1 MYIERLIDKELL
13 EWKESALHKP
23 LLLRGARQVGKSSS
37 VRHLAT
43 HFDYFIEVNLERDE
57 ELKSLFPSNIN
68 VKEIASKLG
77 ALYGVP
83 IIPGKTLIFI
93 DEIQACENAIKSLWF
108 FKEDYP
114 ELHIIAAGSLL
125 EFTLKNLKSFGV
137 GRIRSMFMYPLSFD
151 EFLMA
156 EGKRSWVECKRK
168 ADSDNPLFAPI
179 HNGLVDEFRK
189 YLLVG
194 GMPACV
200 VQWLSSND
208 YLACAAEQEDIHQTY
223 YDDFAKYSE
232 RMDPQLL
239 RNTLHSVVVQTGGK
253 FVFSKVEGGYR
264 SDDVKRALT
273 MLSDAGLIKEVMHT
287 AANGAPL
294 GAQANP
300 KFKKYIFL
308 DTGLLLRICDLYLGG
323 AKDMISTI
331 MLGTAEEL
339 VNKGGLTEMVV
350 GWEMLKYSTP
360 RVRHDLFYWENTD
373 KGTSSEVDYII
384 MHNGKVLPIEV
395 KSGVSGKMKSLRLFM
410 KKKGIDKA
418 IRMSLENFGKLSAVD
433 NVTNMNMQINI
444 VPLYAISNLYL

>member
-13 EWKESALHKP
+13 EWKEAASHKP

-57 ELKSLFPSNIN
+57 ELRSIFTSNIN
-68 VKEIASKLG
+68 VKDIASKLG
-77 ALYGVP
+77 GLYGVP

-125 EFTLKNLKSFGV
+125 EFTLKNLQSFGV

-200 VQWLSSND
+200 VQWLSTND

-323 AKDMISTI
+323 ATDMISTI

-350 GWEMLKYSTP
+350 GWEMVKYSSP

-384 MHNGKVLPIEV
+384 MRDGKVLPIEV